1 MEFFTATP
9 SHDVPA
15 AMATPALGSQ
25 LEDYT
30 TSEITLLQLFMGL
43 LTVCGVSLNAII
55 IYLYCITP
63 KLYTKPM
70 NLLFISLTM
79 ADFTVSVCA
88 TFTSFVHTLLRSDM
102 SEKLCGWYAFFAT
115 FAGKKLC
122 EWYAF
127 FATFVG
133 KKLCEWYAFFAT
145 FAGKKLQSLNKKW
158 INIAHD
164 AGHTRQR
171 TNHSDAK
178 PKYNMNK

>member
-1 MEFFTATP
+1 
-9 SHDVPA
+9 
-15 AMATPALGSQ
+15 
-25 LEDYT
+25 
-30 TSEITLLQLFMGL
+30 MGL

-115 FAGKKLC
+115 FAGKKIV
-122 EWYAF
+122 
-127 FATFVG
+127 VG
-133 KKLCEWYAFFAT
+133 
-145 FAGKKLQSLNKKW
+145 SRW

-164 AGHTRQR
+164 AGRAGQGTS
-171 TNHSDAK
+171 HSDAK
-178 PKYNMNK
+178 PKHYMIK

>member
-1 MEFFTATP
+1 MEFFTTAP
-9 SHDVPA
+9 SHEVPS

-88 TFTSFVHTLLRSDM
+88 TFTSFVHTLLRSEM

-122 EWYAF
+122 
-127 FATFVG
+127 G
-133 KKLCEWYAFFAT
+133 WYAFFAT
-145 FAGKKLQSLNKKW
+145 FAGKKLSSLNQKL

-164 AGHTRQR
+164 TGRAGRR
-171 TNHSDAK
+171 STNHSDAK
-178 PKYNMNK
+178 TKALYE